1 MGSNRKELKRRMIF
15 LIKKEIRK
23 LNNYFNLYICKKSII
38 SIIIHSICIV
48 EHFHFQ
54 KNQI

>member
-15 LIKKEIRK
+15 LFKKEIRK

-48 EHFHFQ
+48 EDFHFQ
-54 KNQI
+54 KN